1 MINGSQPAL
10 GITAVQP
17 HLHKPFLIIEVIGHQ
32 YLVVIADSQFAEHIF
47 RYVRT
52 RGLHKIVELHIF
64 RILNGFS
71 IDIHLCILYLQGIS
85 RQTDATLY
93 IILAAVYWTYYNITI
108 HLRIGTDQ
116 IATGIVV
123 EVVDGTLLVAR
134 QAVHID
140 FIGIYAL
147 SLPVSQTVKVF
158 LLPVERYRI
167 ACRKVEHDNIVQF
180 HLSEARYAFIFPLRP
195 FNVRFGIEYRQRML
209 CQRHGERCI
218 RYARTVTHL
227 AYVKEVAYQQ

>member
-64 RILNGFS
+64 RILNGFP

-93 IILAAVYWTYYNITI
+93 IILAAVHRTYYNITI
-108 HLRIGTDQ
+108 HLRVGTDQ
-116 IATGIVV
+116 ITAGIVV
-123 EVVDGTLLVAR
+123 KVVDGTLLVTR

-140 FIGIYAL
+140 FIGINTL
-147 SLPVSQTVKVF
+147 SFPISQAVEIF
-158 LLPVERYRI
+158 LLPVECYRI
-167 ACRKVEHDNIVQF
+167 ACRKVEHDNIVQLYF
-180 HLSEARYAFIFPLRP
+180 SETRYTFIFPLRP
-195 FNVRFGIEYRQRML
+195 FNVRFGVEYRQCML
-209 CQRHGERCI
+209 RQWHGERGI
-218 RYARTVTHL
+218 RHARTVTHL